1 MQTANI
7 MLALGGNRDQVIPKF
22 NVTPAEVAVLR
33 FIHGDDAVTDIEPN
47 GEINRRNR
55 DERQR
60 LVETYGRRLDG
71 NRHVAPAVDALFPGA
86 AARVFEKFE
95 ETDLP
100 DDFYKAATR
109 VGPARVEQEDVPE
122 VEVFEPAAEGAG
134 SSEGAAQGADEGAGS
149 NEGAGG
155 DEGDGI
161 GDIDDG
167 MGGDA
172 GQTGDNTAGTG
183 GENLFA

>member
-33 FIHGDDAVTDIEPN
+33 QIHGDDAVTDIDPN
-47 GEINRRNR
+47 GEIVRRNR

-60 LVETYGRRLDG
+60 LVETYGRRVDG

-95 ETDLP
+95 ELDLP

-109 VGPARVEQEDVPE
+109 VGPARVEQVEEPAA
-122 VEVFEPAAEGAG
+122 EVFVATAEGAG
-134 SSEGAAQGADEGAGS
+134 SEEGAGQGADEGAGS
-149 NEGAGG
+149 NEGAGAE
-155 DEGDGI
+155 EGDDIEDINDGQGSDQGA
-161 GDIDDG
+161 GD
-167 MGGDA
+167 
-172 GQTGDNTAGTG
+172 T
-183 GENLFA
+183 GENLFG

>member
-33 FIHGDDAVTDIEPN
+33 QIHGDDAVTDIDPC
-47 GEINRRNR
+47 GEVTRKNR

-60 LVETYGRRLDG
+60 LVETYGRRIDG

-95 ETDLP
+95 ELDLP

-109 VGPARVEQEDVPE
+109 VAPARVEREE
-122 VEVFEPAAEGAG
+122 EPAAEIFEATTEGQG
-134 SSEGAAQGADEGAGS
+134 GEGAENPDAGMGGA
-149 NEGAGG
+149 

-167 MGGDA
+167 QGNEGGADQGGA
-172 GQTGDNTAGTG
+172 
-183 GENLFA
+183 GENLFQ